1 MLLPGLRGGIKRG
14 RREMQVRDVLKTK
27 GHRVITI
34 EAEATVSEA
43 IARMALNNI
52 GSLPVV
58 DDEGR
63 LQGVFSERD
72 VLRGIHTRGEGF
84 GRTWVA
90 DVMTPNPVTCGCDD
104 DVHDVMGKMTERRI
118 AKVPVLD
125 HGKIVGIISV
135 GDVIKFLYE
144 RVQSENQYLMTY
156 IHGTI

>member
-1 MLLPGLRGGIKRG
+1 ML
-14 RREMQVRDVLKTK
+14 VRDVLKTK
-27 GHRVITI
+27 GRRVISI

-43 IARMALNNI
+43 IARLVLNNI

-72 VLRGIHTRGEGF
+72 VLRGIHTRGAGF
-84 GRTWVA
+84 CLVRIA
-90 DVMTPNPVTCGCDD
+90 DVMTPNPVTCSCDD
-104 DVHDVMGKMTERRI
+104 NVHDVMGQMTERRI

-125 HGKIVGIISV
+125 RGKLVGIISV

-144 RVQSENQYLMTY
+144 RVNSENQHLMTY